1 MHEDLANRALAA
13 ASKWGASFAELR
25 FEDSVRELIVY
36 VNGRVVSQS
45 YQRLRGA
52 GVRVLLRGSFGF
64 ASTHDL
70 SLGGLTS
77 AVEEAVKAA
86 RAIGEGG
93 KRVSGEV
100 KTGRYPVSSVVKH
113 PSEVGVEEKLE
124 LVKRAY
130 EAAKSGGASSVTVR
144 FGAYYGSI
152 ELYTSE
158 GVRVASERL
167 LTGLSTS
174 AVLREGGSV
183 GDGFETCGSSRG
195 LEAYAGENAPEAIAE
210 RALSMARDSLKAR
223 RPPAG
228 ELAVITRPELTGVF
242 AHESFG
248 HLTEGEGIYTG
259 VSPLAGRLGEK
270 IASDAVTIIDAGVDE
285 RGGVFLPVDD
295 EGIPTTRT
303 VLVERGLLM
312 GYLHSRETAALLGMA
327 PTGNGR
333 AQDFQHEPIVRM
345 RNTFF
350 EAGDWSEEEI
360 IRDTRF
366 GLLLDKPRGGQVEE
380 DGTFTFNASIGY
392 IVENGEVK
400 EPVKDV
406 VLAGNILEMLK
417 HVDAASKTVS
427 IFTSPF
433 GGCGKM
439 GQMVHVGD
447 GGPTLRTK
455 LLVGGEAR

>member
-1 MHEDLANRALAA
+1 MHEDLANRALSV
-13 ASKWGASFAELR
+13 ASKLGVSFAELR
-25 FEDSVRELIVY
+25 LEDTARELIVY

-45 YQRLRGA
+45 YQRLKGA
-52 GVRVLLRGSFGF
+52 GVRVLVNGNFGF
-64 ASTHDL
+64 ASTHNL
-70 SLGGLTS
+70 SVEGLTS

-93 KRVSGEV
+93 KKISGEV
-100 KTGRYPVSSVVKH
+100 KSGSYLISSALKH
-113 PSEVGVEEKLE
+113 PSKVSVEEKLD
-124 LVKRAY
+124 LVKRTHDTAR
-130 EAAKSGGASSVTVR
+130 SGGAASVTVR

-158 GVRVASERL
+158 GVKVTSERL
-167 LTGLSTS
+167 VTGLSAS
-174 AVLREGGSV
+174 AVLRDGGSI
-183 GDGFETCGSSRG
+183 GDGFETYGTSRG
-195 LEAYAGENAPEAIAE
+195 VEAYKGENAPEAIAE
-210 RALSMARDSLKAR
+210 RALSMARDSLKAK

-228 ELAVITRPELTGVF
+228 ELTVITRPDLTGVF

-259 VSPLAGRLGEK
+259 VSPLAGRFGEK
-270 IASDAVTIIDAGVDE
+270 IASDAVTIVDAGIDE
-285 RGGVFLPVDD
+285 RGGIFFPVDD
-295 EGIPTTRT
+295 EGIPTTRVT
-303 VLVERGLLM
+303 LVEKGLLK
-312 GYLHSRETAALLGMA
+312 GYLHSRETAALLGME

-333 AQDFQHEPIVRM
+333 AQDFYHEPIVRM

-360 IRDTRF
+360 IRDTKF

-392 IVENGEVK
+392 LIENGEIK

-417 HVDAASKTVS
+417 HVNAVSKTVS
-427 IFTSPF
+427 ISTSPF

-455 LLVGGEAR
+455 LLVGGETK